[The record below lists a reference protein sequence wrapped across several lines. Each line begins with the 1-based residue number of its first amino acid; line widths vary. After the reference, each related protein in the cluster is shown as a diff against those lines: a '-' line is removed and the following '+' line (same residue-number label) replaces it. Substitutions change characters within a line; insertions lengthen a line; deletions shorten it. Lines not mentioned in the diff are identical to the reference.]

1 VPDAEE
7 VALPFCTRV
16 SPLADTLTLLPPPDA
31 LDDESVAEESEV
43 EGLAETTPGVAV
55 AAAIPRRYQVQR
67 PTRRPGRY
75 MWRIP
80 SSSLFFLSAPLLD
93 AGGAVDARR
102 RESASSANI
111 TLGASATALS
121 MSCRN
126 GGRRVRFT
134 LRDRNRRLHAV
145 GPRSSAPLQFRPVS
159 VRGTTQSRSQAPRVL
174 P

>member
-1 VPDAEE
+1 MAVGATSSLHCASASRLDVNLPIRRVGVVP
-7 VALPFCTRV
+7 V
-16 SPLADTLTLLPPPDA
+16 
-31 LDDESVAEESEV
+31 ESGATGPCLGFGRRAV
-43 EGLAETTPGVAV
+43 EAIGGGGGIASAV
-55 AAAIPRRYQVQR
+55 G
-67 PTRRPGRY
+67 TE
-75 MWRIP
+75 P

-145 GPRSSAPLQFRPVS
+145 GPAQ
-159 VRGTTQSRSQAPRVL
+159 
-174 P
+174 